1 MDLKLC
7 RIFARKLTKLFIIN
21 LNNMRVFLSLM
32 IAVAFTINIS
42 AQNSRRDSIN
52 NPNYQVNTAQRLLN
66 GNINT
71 KGVTVG
77 GYAELTYNR
86 KEAKNAELDVQ
97 RLVLLFGYKF
107 DDRTQFI
114 TEIEFEHVNEVYV
127 EQAFLQYSV
136 SDNVN
141 LRAGLMLVPM
151 GIINEYHE
159 PTTFN
164 GVERPSIDGAII
176 PTTWREIGVGVS
188 GRYNEASLRYQAYI
202 FNGFESTTF
211 DADGTTIVG
220 NLGGSKGLRGGRQ
233 KGAKSTMNNINFSGK
248 VDYYGIPGLR
258 LGLSG
263 YFGRTQSP
271 VELEATAGADVGLAM
286 LGFDARYAYKRFT
299 ARGQFI
305 NGNISDSE
313 AYNNL
318 TGKDLG
324 SQIQGY
330 YLEAAYNLLPQNKR
344 QQLFG
349 FVRFEDF
356 DTHAATEGSLLRKES
371 YDRQEWTLGLSYKIA
386 RGAVVKA
393 DYQFKDN
400 AVVGSDTVGQLNF
413 GVGVWF

>member
-1 MDLKLC
+1 ME
-7 RIFARKLTKLFIIN
+7 
-21 LNNMRVFLSLM
+21 
-32 IAVAFTINIS
+32 
-42 AQNSRRDSIN
+42 
-52 NPNYQVNTAQRLLN
+52 
-66 GNINT
+66 
-71 KGVTVG
+71 
-77 GYAELTYNR
+77 ELTYNR
-86 KEAKNAELDVQ
+86 KEGENAELDVQ

-114 TEIEFEHVNEVYV
+114 TEVEFEHVKEVYV

-164 GVERPSIDGAII
+164 GVERPSIDGSVI
-176 PTTWREIGVGVS
+176 PTTWRELGVGVS

-202 FNGFESTTF
+202 FNGFSSTTS
-211 DADGTTIVG
+211 DGNG
-220 NLGGSKGLRGGRQ
+220 NIIGGNIGGSNGLRGGRQ
-233 KGAKSTMNNINFSGK
+233 KGAKSTMNNLNFSGK
-248 VDYYGIPGLR
+248 LDYYGLPGLR

-271 VELEATAGADVGLAM
+271 ADVEDIDGADVGLSM
-286 LGFDARYAYKRFT
+286 IGLDARYAYQRFT

-305 NGNISDSE
+305 HGSLTDTE
-313 AYNNL
+313 AYNNA
-318 TGKDLG
+318 TGSKLG
-324 SQIQGY
+324 SALQGY

-356 DTHAATEGSLLRKES
+356 DTHASVEGSLAKDLS

-386 RGAVVKA
+386 PGAIVKG
-393 DYQFKDN
+393 DYQIKNN
-400 AVVGSDTVGQLNF
+400 AVAGGSTVNQLNF
-413 GVGVWF
+413 GIGVWF

>member
-1 MDLKLC
+1 MKKKFLT
-7 RIFARKLTKLFIIN
+7 FAI
-21 LNNMRVFLSLM
+21 V
-32 IAVAFTINIS
+32 VASTIGIS
-42 AQNSRRDSIN
+42 AQNSQQDSIN
-52 NPNYQVNTAQRLLN
+52 NPNYQVNTAQRILN

-77 GYAELTYNR
+77 GYGELTYNR
-86 KEAKNAELDVQ
+86 KENSNAELDVQ

-114 TEIEFEHVNEVYV
+114 TEVEFEHVNEVYV

-164 GVERPSIDGAII
+164 GVERPSIDGSII
-176 PTTWREIGVGVS
+176 PTTWRELGVGVS
-188 GRYNEASLRYQAYI
+188 GRYNEASLRYQAYL
-202 FNGFESTTF
+202 FNGFSSTTS
-211 DADGTTIVG
+211 DGNG
-220 NLGGSKGLRGGRQ
+220 NITGGNIGGSNGLRGGRQ
-233 KGAKSTMNNINFSGK
+233 KGAKSTMNNVNFSGK
-248 VDYYGIPGLR
+248 LDYYGVPGLR

-263 YFGRTQSP
+263 YAGRTQSP
-271 VELEATAGADVGLAM
+271 ADVEDIDGADVGLAM
-286 LGFDARYAYKRFT
+286 IGLDARYAYQRFT

-305 NGNISDSE
+305 HGSLSDTE
-313 AYNNL
+313 AYNNA
-318 TGKDLG
+318 TGSKLG
-324 SQIQGY
+324 SALQGY

-356 DTHAATEGSLLRKES
+356 DTQASVDGTLAKDLS
-371 YDRQEWTLGLSYKIA
+371 YDRQEWTFGLSYKIA
-386 RGAVVKA
+386 PGAVVKG
-393 DYQFKDN
+393 DYQIKDN
-400 AVVGSDTVGQLNF
+400 AVAGYKSVGQLNF
-413 GVGVWF
+413 GIGVWF